1 VDIVSSLQEI
11 GPVLKNLISGI
22 ALPEESSEDEERALE
37 HFLEELHRNHNV
49 DFRSYKRPTILRRLR
64 RRMAVLDCESIE
76 EYSGYLEEH
85 PEQYRQLIDTFLI
98 KVTEF
103 FRDPQLFDNLKE
115 EVLPGLIE
123 EAREEKN
130 QLRVWSA
137 GCATG

>member
-1 VDIVSSLQEI
+1 V
-11 GPVLKNLISGI
+11 
-22 ALPEESSEDEERALE
+22 
-37 HFLEELHRNHNV
+37 
-49 DFRSYKRPTILRRLR
+49 
-64 RRMAVLDCESIE
+64 
-76 EYSGYLEEH
+76 YLEEH
-85 PEQYRQLIDTFLI
+85 PEEYRQLIGTFLI

-103 FRDPQLFDNLKE
+103 FRDPQLFDYLKE

>member
-1 VDIVSSLQEI
+1 
-11 GPVLKNLISGI
+11 
-22 ALPEESSEDEERALE
+22 
-37 HFLEELHRNHNV
+37 
-49 DFRSYKRPTILRRLR
+49 
-64 RRMAVLDCESIE
+64 MAVLDCESIE